1 MAMSSTLRSFFATL
15 NRFKSQQMRNMAAR
29 STRRQLARLP
39 SHLIDDLDLRSLI
52 GPRSAFR

>member
-1 MAMSSTLRSFFATL
+1 MSSTLRSFFATL